1 MQITTFLGLAVA
13 ATALMSC
20 APSPDLGY
28 DLGSRTEA
36 TQVTWTDG
44 QPAVAIKCEVPGSCQ
59 ERAIAVC
66 KNAGYKVLKSENMPT
81 TGTQREVQRPPSV
94 VIRCGA

>member
-1 MQITTFLGLAVA
+1 MRARTFLGLAVA
-13 ATALMSC
+13 ATGLLSC
-20 APSPDLGY
+20 APSSNLGY
-28 DLGSRTEA
+28 DMASRSEA

-44 QPAVAIKCEVPGSCQ
+44 QPAVAIKCEVPGNCQ

-81 TGTQREVQRPPSV
+81 SGTQREVQKPPSV